1 MAKKDGITVPKNWV
15 NRIVGYA
22 EESPDQLLANP
33 QNWRIHSK
41 NQQIAMAGVLDDIG
55 FIAPVIVNR
64 STGHLVDGHL
74 RVSLALR
81 HEIPAIPVVY
91 VDITDQEEKEAL
103 ATFDPI
109 TNMAASDMAMLESLI
124 KDLDHV
130 NDTSRLLL
138 GEIVHEAN
146 KKAVKSILDPMN
158 GYMGTQGTPDQMD
171 SAMTNPQAPGVLPR
185 STASIDID
193 DDEDDED
200 TADEDDGYNGL
211 TSVFGFDPK
220 INDDVERNDF
230 GQKIY
235 PSMYTENEWGVP
247 ELNLALQ
254 MRKPPV
260 LVERWGRIARHGTR
274 MPGLW
279 HFYTDDYKF
288 TGVWKNPDSVVN
300 SGAIAAVEPNFSTG
314 ENFAKAEVLYN
325 IWQKRWLASY
335 WQTRGIEIVV
345 DLNVEPIFADIALLG
360 VPKGWRSYAVRM
372 HDKEGYNIHK
382 VIEWERIAK
391 EHAESDDIL
400 LMVFATT
407 KKGEE
412 ICAERGWY
420 YMKMDAHIKGTAL

>member
-1 MAKKDGITVPKNWV
+1 MAKKDGVVVPKNWA
-15 NRIVGYA
+15 NRIVGYS

-81 HEIPAIPVVY
+81 HEIPMIPVVY
-91 VDITDQEEKEAL
+91 VDITEQEEKEAL

-109 TNMAASDMAMLESLI
+109 TNMASSDMAMLEGLI
-124 KDLDHV
+124 KDLDSV
-130 NDTSRLLL
+130 NDTARLLL

-146 KKAVKSILDPMN
+146 KKAVKAILDPMN
-158 GYMGTQGTPDQMD
+158 GYLGTQHTPDQMD
-171 SAMTNPQAPGVLPR
+171 SDSGTLPEGVLPR
-185 STASIDID
+185 SAASVDMDD
-193 DDEDDED
+193 DDED
-200 TADEDDGYNGL
+200 N
-211 TSVFGFDPK
+211 
-220 INDDVERNDF
+220 NDDDYASDDDDEIADIFDFTKDKDELERNDF

-247 ELNLALQ
+247 ELSLALQ

-288 TGVWKNPDSVVN
+288 TGVWKNPDSVVK
-300 SGAIAAVEPNFSTG
+300 SGAIAAIEPNFSTG
-314 ENFAKAEVLYN
+314 QNYAKAEVLYN

-345 DLNVEPIFADIALLG
+345 DLNIEPIFADIALLG

-372 HDKEGYNIHK
+372 HDKEGYDINK